1 MLLKS
6 EEKKCSQNPK
16 INHLIV
22 PGIAKNL
29 QVNSKLRV
37 LHFMHF
43 KFSSKS
49 WQEIGHAIGQSKSI
63 KSLIINVCN
72 LNAPTNLELLMKGL
86 IDNNTIEKLDLS
98 DNQISDQ
105 DSLNIIRFIKK
116 QGEKRENSLWINGLR
131 NSILDKKSYQ
141 IQH

>member
-1 MLLKS
+1 
-6 EEKKCSQNPK
+6 
-16 INHLIV
+16 V

-49 WQEIGHAIGQSKSI
+49 WQEIGYAIGQSKSI

-98 DNQISDQ
+98 DNQISD
-105 DSLNIIRFIKK
+105 
-116 QGEKRENSLWINGLR
+116 
-131 NSILDKKSYQ
+131 
-141 IQH
+141 